1 MTRAVG
7 DRGQAAVLLI
17 VVASVI
23 FLVTTTALGVL
34 GGRVVERTRA
44 QTAADAAA
52 LVSLDGGRAGA
63 ELLAARHGAELVSWI
78 SSVMTLLPG
87 DVILTGTPAGVGPLV
102 AGDEVSVS
110 IDGIGTLT
118 NPVVDRD

>member
-7 DRGQAAVLLI
+7 DRGQAAVLLV

-23 FLVTTTALGVL
+23 FLVSTTALVVL

-52 LVSLDGGRAGA
+52 LVSLDGGRPSA
-63 ELLAARHGAELVSWI
+63 ETLTARHGAELVSW
-78 SSVMTLLPG
+78 VR
-87 DVILTGTPAGVGPLV
+87 GPV
-102 AGDEVSVS
+102 
-110 IDGIGTLT
+110 DGQVTVVVRLGGARATARAT
-118 NPVVDRD
+118 NAP